1 VLTCVAQAAQPADL
15 PQPGTAFA
23 FTGAGELRPGTLA
36 VGGHRGRAPTSYECP
51 ACHDKCISGSATW
64 QRYPWAWSSVQPSVA
79 EPTSGKPR
87 RAGRMGENVAG
98 DARALRFLEN
108 TVRSFVEAARA
119 GASFVEFD
127 VQARPN
133 SVCVHCSHG
142 APVTSARCAPLAQ
155 SGAFC
160 QCCRSWAGCGTPCLL
175 CAGFTPFLCSL
186 FLL

>member
-1 VLTCVAQAAQPADL
+1 MLTCVAQAAQPADL

-36 VGGHRGRAPTSYECP
+36 VGGHRGRAPTSCYCP
-51 ACHDKCISGSATW
+51 ACHDNCISASATW
-64 QRYPWAWSSVQPSVA
+64 QRYPWACSSVQLSGA

-87 RAGRMGENVAG
+87 RADRMGENVAG
-98 DARALRFLEN
+98 DARALRFREN

-155 SGAFC
+155 SEASC
-160 QCCRSWAGCGTPCLL
+160 QC
-175 CAGFTPFLCSL
+175 
-186 FLL
+186 